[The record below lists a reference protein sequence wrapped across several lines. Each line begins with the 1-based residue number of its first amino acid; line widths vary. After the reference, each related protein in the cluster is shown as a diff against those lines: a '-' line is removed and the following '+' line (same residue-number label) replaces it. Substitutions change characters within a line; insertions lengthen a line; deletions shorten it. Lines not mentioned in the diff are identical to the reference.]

1 MTAATTMS
9 PGLSAD
15 AATPATL
22 ELSGIAHSFGGF
34 KVLTDVNFTVP
45 EGQVVG
51 LIGPNGSGKS
61 TCFNIVSGFLRPK
74 AGKVL
79 LCGRD
84 IASDSIQARTGQ
96 GLMRTFQT
104 PKVFERMSVLE
115 NVMVGLHKD
124 GRSGILASML
134 RTPAA
139 RRELDQL
146 REAAER
152 CCRKF
157 GLGQHLD
164 TPTGRLPAG
173 QRRVVELAR
182 AYVGSPRLLLL
193 DEPSSGLN
201 TEEIEQLRGWIATLN
216 QEGITILLVSHDMG
230 LMTIADTV
238 HALYFGE
245 IIASGP
251 MAAIQAHPRV
261 REAYLGS

>member
-1 MTAATTMS
+1 MS
-9 PGLSAD
+9 GVVELQSLPSRPPHL
-15 AATPATL
+15 PATL

-34 KVLTDVNFTVP
+34 KVLSDVNFAVP
-45 EGQVVG
+45 QGQIVG

-61 TCFNIVSGFLRPK
+61 TCFNIVSGFLSPK
-74 AGKVL
+74 AGRVL
-79 LCGRD
+79 LSGRD
-84 IASDSIQARTGQ
+84 MAADSIQARTRQ

-134 RTPAA
+134 RTPSA
-139 RRELDQL
+139 RRELDRL
-146 REAAER
+146 RNTAEGA
-152 CCRKF
+152 CRKF
-157 GLGQHLD
+157 GLGKLLD
-164 TPTGRLPAG
+164 AQTGRLPAG

-182 AYVGSPRLLLL
+182 AYVGAPRLLLL

-201 TEEIEQLRGWIATLN
+201 TEEIEQLRGWIAMLN
-216 QEGITILLVSHDMG
+216 SEGMTILLVSHDMG

-251 MAAIQAHPRV
+251 MTAIQADPRV
-261 REAYLGS
+261 REAYLGG

>member
-1 MTAATTMS
+1 MNAAAILTAAR
-9 PGLSAD
+9 
-15 AATPATL
+15 AAPPAGPATL
-22 ELSGIAHSFGGF
+22 ELSGIAHSFGGL
-34 KVLTDVNFTVP
+34 KVLTDVNFSVP
-45 EGQVVG
+45 QGRIVG

-79 LCGRD
+79 LSGRD
-84 IASDSIQARTGQ
+84 IAADSIQARTRH

-124 GRSGILASML
+124 GRCGILASML

-139 RRELDQL
+139 RRELDAL
-146 REAAER
+146 RESATQ
-152 CCRKF
+152 CCHKF
-157 GLGQHLD
+157 GLGKLLD
-164 TPTGRLPAG
+164 SPTGRLPAG
-173 QRRVVELAR
+173 QRRIVELAR

-201 TEEIEQLRGWIATLN
+201 TEEIEQLRRWITTLN
-216 QEGITILLVSHDMG
+216 AEGVTILLVSHDMG
-230 LMTIADTV
+230 LMTVADTV

-251 MAAIQAHPRV
+251 MAAIQANPRV
-261 REAYLGS
+261 REAYLGN

>member
-1 MTAATTMS
+1 MTALAQNPTAAVA
-9 PGLSAD
+9 AD
-15 AATPATL
+15 APATL

-45 EGQVVG
+45 QGRIVG

-61 TCFNIVSGFLRPK
+61 TCFNIVSGFLRPR

-84 IASDSIQARTGQ
+84 IASDSIQARSRH

-104 PKVFERMSVLE
+104 PKVFERMSVLD

-134 RTPAA
+134 RTPSA
-139 RRELDQL
+139 RRELDRL
-146 REAAER
+146 RDTAEQ

-157 GLGQHLD
+157 GLDRLLD

-182 AYVGSPRLLLL
+182 AYVGSPQLLLL

-216 QEGITILLVSHDMG
+216 REGITILLVSHDMG
-230 LMTIADTV
+230 LMTVADTV